1 MHKST
6 TSENNQR
13 QHSMAHI
20 ATGVQGEE
28 TPVELLRERDALS
41 RALLVASARLAEA
54 QDPDAILRCACDVF
68 VDASPR
74 IRLACV
80 YAGEPGAAVSRPNY
94 AVGPALASAKD
105 VVWWGGGPRMRQ
117 PPEYDLSANRPPV
130 IADIRSDSSFEP
142 GRERALEDDLQSCI
156 SLPFGDPGS
165 PAHGVV
171 VLYADEVDYFGRVG
185 TDSFLAFAHLGQIAL
200 EQVVLRKQLQD
211 LATVDSLTGLL
222 NRNALQKIL
231 EREHARAQRHGRPY
245 SVLLLDIDN
254 FKSVNDTYG
263 HAVGDR
269 ALVAVAHIA
278 QRSLREGDWVGRWGG
293 DELLCLLPDADD
305 EKATAIAERV
315 RAQVVE
321 QPIRADDCL
330 IPISI
335 SIGLAQYPQAGDR
348 VEKVLTG
355 ADAALYGAKRR
366 GRNRVVTNT
375 REARGLFS
383 IGRQLESA
391 LACGRLQSAH
401 QPIIDL
407 QSGRV
412 VGEEA
417 LARLVTEEGSLLEAA
432 GFIPAANQ
440 LHMVRRIDTEVIQ
453 QTLER
458 FREQLSSGATVAHFV
473 NVSADLLRDRDVV
486 DKVLQRVSEYSHE
499 AVDGR
504 QDDEKPIVL
513 EITEWEFLNNAR
525 EVRQI
530 LRPFLDYGMRLA
542 IDDFGSGYSSFQ
554 YLADLPV
561 DYLKIDGE
569 LVRRATREPRVRSIL
584 RGIRDIAEEL
594 NLTTLAEWVEDETTA
609 ELLRH
614 IGIHWAQGYY
624 FGRPQLYRQTR
635 PSVIPA

>member
-1 MHKST
+1 
-6 TSENNQR
+6 
-13 QHSMAHI
+13 MAYI
-20 ATGVQGEE
+20 ATGVQGAE

-68 VDASPR
+68 VDVSPR

-80 YAGEPGAAVSRPNY
+80 YTGEPGAAVSRPNY
-94 AVGPALASAKD
+94 AVGPALAAAKD

-117 PPEYDLSANRPPV
+117 VPEYDVRVSQPPV
-130 IADIRSDSSFEP
+130 IADIRSDSSFGP
-142 GRERALEDDLQSCI
+142 GRERALENNLQTCI
-156 SLPFGDPGS
+156 SLPFGSPDA

-171 VLYADEVDYFGRVG
+171 VLYADEADYFGRVG
-185 TDSFLAFAHLGQIAL
+185 MDSFLAFAHLGQLAL

-211 LATVDSLTGLL
+211 LATVDSLTSLL

-245 SVLLLDIDN
+245 SVLLLDVDN

-293 DELLCLLPDADD
+293 DEFLCLLPDADD
-305 EKATAIAERV
+305 ERATAIAERL

-321 QPIRADDCL
+321 QPIQAEDCA

-383 IGRQLESA
+383 IGKQLESA
-391 LACGRLQSAH
+391 LQCGRLQSAH

-407 QSGRV
+407 QSGRI

-417 LARLVTEEGSLLEAA
+417 LARLVTEEGGLLEAA

-440 LHMVRRIDTEVIQ
+440 LRMVRRIDTQVIR
-453 QTLER
+453 QTLDR
-458 FREQLSSGATVAHFV
+458 FREQASAGATIAHFV
-473 NVSADLLRDRDVV
+473 NVSADLLRHPDLV
-486 DKVLQRVSEYSHE
+486 DEVLQRVSECSR
-499 AVDGR
+499 G
-504 QDDEKPIVL
+504 QDEEKPIVL

-569 LVRRATREPRVRSIL
+569 LVRRATREPRVRTIL

-594 NLTTLAEWVEDETTA
+594 GLTTLAEWVEDESTA

-614 IGIHWAQGYY
+614 IGIQWAQGYY
-624 FGRPQLYRQTR
+624 FGRPQLYASTQ
-635 PSVIPA
+635 PAISSA

>member
-1 MHKST
+1 
-6 TSENNQR
+6 
-13 QHSMAHI
+13 MAHI

-41 RALLVASARLAEA
+41 RALLAASARLAEA

-68 VDASPR
+68 VDVSPR

-94 AVGPALASAKD
+94 AVGPALACAKD

-117 PPEYDLSANRPPV
+117 PPEYDLRVSQPPV
-130 IADIRSDSSFEP
+130 IADIRSDSSFGP
-142 GRERALEDDLQSCI
+142 GREQALENNLQSCI
-156 SLPFGDPGS
+156 SLPFGSPDS

-171 VLYADEVDYFGRVG
+171 VLYADEADYFGRIG
-185 TDSFLAFAHLGQIAL
+185 TDSFLAFAHLGQVAL
-200 EQVVLRKQLQD
+200 AQLLVRKQLQD

-245 SVLLLDIDN
+245 SVLLLDVDK

-293 DELLCLLPDADD
+293 DEFLCLLPDADD
-305 EKATAIAERV
+305 ERATAIAERV

-366 GRNRVVTNT
+366 GRNRVVTNS

-383 IGRQLESA
+383 IGSQLESA

-417 LARLVTEEGSLLEAA
+417 LARLVTEEGSLVEAA

-440 LHMVRRIDTEVIQ
+440 LRMVRRIDTQVIQ

-458 FREQLSSGATVAHFV
+458 FREQLSSGAAVAHFV
-473 NVSADLLRDRDVV
+473 NVSADLLRHRDVV
-486 DKVLQRVSEYSHE
+486 DEVLQHVSECSRE
-499 AVDGR
+499 TNGDGR

-594 NLTTLAEWVEDETTA
+594 NLTTLAEWVEDEPTA

-624 FGRPQLYRQTR
+624 FGRPQLYRQAQR
-635 PSVIPA
+635 SVIPA

>member
-1 MHKST
+1 
-6 TSENNQR
+6 
-13 QHSMAHI
+13 MAHI

-41 RALLVASARLAEA
+41 RALLAASVRLAEA

-68 VDASPR
+68 VDVSPR

-80 YAGEPGAAVSRPNY
+80 YTGEPGVAVSRPNY
-94 AVGPALASAKD
+94 AVGPGLACAKD

-117 PPEYDLSANRPPV
+117 TPEYDLRVSQPPV
-130 IADIRSDSSFEP
+130 IADIRSDTSFGP
-142 GRERALEDDLQSCI
+142 SRERALENNLQSCI
-156 SLPFGDPGS
+156 SLPFGDPDS

-171 VLYADEVDYFGRVG
+171 VLYADEADYFGRVG
-185 TDSFLAFAHLGQIAL
+185 TESFLAFAHLGQVAL
-200 EQVVLRKQLQD
+200 EQLVLRKQLQD

-245 SVLLLDIDN
+245 SVLLLDVDN

-263 HAVGDR
+263 HAVGDQ
-269 ALVAVAHIA
+269 ALVVVAHIA

-293 DELLCLLPDADD
+293 DEFLCLLPDADD
-305 EKATAIAERV
+305 ERATAIAERV

-321 QPIRADDCL
+321 QPIQADDCL

-383 IGRQLESA
+383 IGSQLESA
-391 LACGRLQSAH
+391 LQCGRLQSAH
-401 QPIIDL
+401 QPIVDL

-440 LHMVRRIDTEVIQ
+440 LRMVRRIDTEVIQ
-453 QTLER
+453 QTLQR
-458 FREQLSSGATVAHFV
+458 FREQLSSGAAVSHFV
-473 NVSADLLRDRDVV
+473 NVSADLLRHRDVV
-486 DKVLQRVSEYSHE
+486 DEVLQRVSECSRD
-499 AVDGR
+499 ANRDGR

-594 NLTTLAEWVEDETTA
+594 NLTTLAEWVEDEPTA

-624 FGRPQLYRQTR
+624 FGRPQLYRQAQ
-635 PSVIPA
+635 PSIVPA